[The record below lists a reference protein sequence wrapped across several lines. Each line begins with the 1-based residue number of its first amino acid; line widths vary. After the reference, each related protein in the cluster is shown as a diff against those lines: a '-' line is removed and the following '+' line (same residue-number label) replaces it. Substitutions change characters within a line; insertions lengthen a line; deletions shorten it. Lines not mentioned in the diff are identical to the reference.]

1 MESELVRELTGLAL
15 DRPPSSI
22 RPWSTL
28 LLAPLFRGERV
39 SLVTRS

>member
-1 MESELVRELTGLAL
+1 MEGELVRELAGLSLGMA
-15 DRPPSSI
+15 PSSI